1 MPSSYLIRALLI
13 QKVIVYLNKVYL
25 YGREMEMVQAV
36 LPYLQTFLAFAN
48 ICVIGYGF
56 YKFLNKPHNML
67 ESKVNEHDVKIKEIE
82 TSLKQGNDRFRKQ
95 EDTNEVMQICMLA
108 LIDFELSYC
117 SHTNYTYTEDLIKA
131 KNILR
136 EHLAS
141 K

>member
-1 MPSSYLIRALLI
+1 
-13 QKVIVYLNKVYL
+13 
-25 YGREMEMVQAV
+25 MVQAV

-56 YKFLNKPHNML
+56 YKFLSKPHNTL

-82 TSLKQGNDRFRKQ
+82 TSLKQGNDRFREQ

-131 KNILR
+131 KDILR
-136 EHLAS
+136 KHLAS